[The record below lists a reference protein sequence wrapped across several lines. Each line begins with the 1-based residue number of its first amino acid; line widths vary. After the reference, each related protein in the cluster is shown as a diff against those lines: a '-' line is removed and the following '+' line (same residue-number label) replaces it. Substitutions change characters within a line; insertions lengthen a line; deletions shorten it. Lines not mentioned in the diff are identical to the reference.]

1 MGANMPRDKLNCW
14 QFKKCGR
21 EPDGRKAAEL
31 GVCPAA
37 VEASFD
43 GINFGKNAGRIC
55 WAVAGTCCGG
65 KVQGTFAE
73 KRKSC
78 TTCDFYQTV
87 QQQEGESSE
96 KQKLL
101 KFFLEEPTGAVL
113 IDIAKCRF
121 VKAGK
126 RIVEQGEVLD
136 KAYVIQRGSCL
147 VVVEKDGEMHP
158 VDHRVRGDIIGVRS
172 ILTGEPQN
180 ACIEAETDV
189 ELWTIEGSALNSISA
204 EHPEL
209 LEFLTE
215 IVASRFDTKR
225 PVADRA
231 IGKYVAS
238 DIIGRGAFS
247 IVYGGVHTSL
257 NMPVTIKMMKHDLA
271 MNQKFM
277 ASFVNEAKTIAKLNH
292 ENIVQVYDIEE
303 RYRTVFIIM
312 ERLTGTPLDYL
323 LRSVYKLPPKRAVHY
338 LIQIAKGLHYAHQH
352 GIVHQDVK
360 PGNIFI
366 LPNDKIKILDFG
378 LACPVGSE
386 NFLEGTPFYMS
397 PEQVQCFPVDQR
409 SDIYSLGLVVYEM
422 LTGRKPFDG
431 NDHWR
436 VMEMRANQEIPD
448 PAELLPNM
456 PGSVRDFIRKACARD
471 PNERYQDMPEVLAAV
486 KPIATEYG
494 LMNGGPYEPKRKM
507 RMLYLFYGDEVTKDI
522 KDAVDE
528 FNIRMQRIG
537 VGLKTGDHID
547 L

>member
-1 MGANMPRDKLNCW
+1 MPQHRLNCW
-14 QFKKCGR
+14 DFMQCGR
-21 EPDGRKAAEL
+21 EPDGERVKEL

-78 TTCDFYQTV
+78 VTCDFYKNV
-87 QQQEGESSE
+87 QKQEGNSSA

-101 KFFLEEPTGAVL
+101 RFFTEDQTGAIL
-113 IDIAKCRF
+113 INMAQCKF
-121 VKAGK
+121 VKAGE
-126 RIVEQGEVLD
+126 RIVEQGEIRD
-136 KAYVIQRGSCL
+136 KAYIIQRGSCL
-147 VVVEKDGEMHP
+147 VVVEKDGQLHP
-158 VDHRVRGDIIGVRS
+158 VDHRVRGDIIGVTS

-180 ACIEAETDV
+180 AHIEAETDV
-189 ELWTIEGSALNSISA
+189 ELWAIEGSVLNNIST

-209 LEFLTE
+209 FEFFTE

-225 PVADRA
+225 PVADRS

-238 DIIGRGAFS
+238 DIIGRGAFA
-247 IVYGGVHTSL
+247 IVYGGVHSSL

-271 MNQKFM
+271 MNSEFLE
-277 ASFVNEAKTIAKLNH
+277 SFVNEAKTIAKLNH

-312 ERLTGTPLDYL
+312 ERLAGTALNDL
-323 LRSVYKLPPKRAVHY
+323 LRSVYKLSPKRVVNF
-338 LIQIAKGLHYAHQH
+338 LIQIARGLQYAHRH
-352 GIVHQDVK
+352 GIVHQDIK
-360 PGNIFI
+360 PANII
-366 LPNDKIKILDFG
+366 VLPDDKIKILDFG

-386 NFLEGTPFYMS
+386 NFLTGTPFYMS

-422 LTGRKPFDG
+422 LTGRRPFEG
-431 NDHWR
+431 NDHWK
-436 VMEMRANQEIPD
+436 VMEMRTDQDIPD
-448 PAELLPNM
+448 PAELIPDM
-456 PGSVRDFIRKACARD
+456 PGPLRDFIRKACARD
-471 PNERYQDMPEVLAAV
+471 PDKRFRNIAEVLGSMKSLAA
-486 KPIATEYG
+486 EYG
-494 LMNGGPYEPKRKM
+494 LTNGGPYEPKRKI
-507 RMLYLFYGDEVTKDI
+507 RMFYLVYGDEDTKEL
-522 KDAVDE
+522 KAAVDD
-528 FNIRMQRIG
+528 FNIKMQRIG
-537 VGLKTGDHID
+537 VDLKAGDLID

>member
-1 MGANMPRDKLNCW
+1 MPQHRLNCW
-14 QFKKCGR
+14 EFKQCGR
-21 EPDGRKAAEL
+21 QPGGSKAEEL
-31 GVCPAA
+31 GICPAA

-43 GINFGKNAGRIC
+43 GINLGKNAGRIC

-87 QQQEGESSE
+87 QEQEGDSSA

-101 KFFLEEPTGAVL
+101 KFFAEDRAESVL
-113 IDIAKCRF
+113 LDLAKCRF
-121 VKAGK
+121 VKAGE
-126 RIVEQGEVLD
+126 RIVEQGEIRD
-136 KAYVIQRGSCL
+136 RAYIIQRGSCL
-147 VVVEKDGEMHP
+147 VVVEKDGDLHP
-158 VDHRVRGDIIGVRS
+158 VDHRVRGDIIGVTS

-180 ACIEAETDV
+180 AHIEAETDV
-189 ELWTIEGSALNSISA
+189 ELWTIESSVLNSIST

-209 LEFLTE
+209 LEFFTE

-225 PVADRA
+225 PVADRS

-247 IVYGGVHTSL
+247 IVYGGVHASL

-271 MNQKFM
+271 MKPRSLE
-277 ASFVNEAKTIAKLNH
+277 SFVNEAKTIAKLSH

-312 ERLTGTPLDYL
+312 ERLTGIALDEL
-323 LRSVYKLPPKRAVHY
+323 LRSVYKVPSKRVVHF
-338 LIQIAKGLHYAHQH
+338 LIQIAKGLQYAHQH
-352 GIVHQDVK
+352 GIVHQDIK

-366 LPNDKIKILDFG
+366 LPDDKVKILDFG
-378 LACPVGSE
+378 LACPVGTE

-397 PEQVQCFPVDQR
+397 PEQVQCFPVDHR

-422 LTGRKPFDG
+422 LTGRQPFEG
-431 NDHWR
+431 NDQWQ

-456 PGSVRDFIRKACARD
+456 PKTLRDFIRKACARNPD
-471 PNERYQDMPEVLAAV
+471 DRYQNIPEALAAV
-486 KPIATEYG
+486 KPLAAEYG
-494 LMNGGPYEPKRKM
+494 LMNGRPYEPKRKM
-507 RMLYLFYGDEVTKDI
+507 RTFYLVYADEDTKEL
-522 KDAVDE
+522 KEAVDE
-528 FNIRMQRIG
+528 FNFRMQHIG
-537 VGLKTGDHID
+537 VELKAGDLIE

>member
-1 MGANMPRDKLNCW
+1 MSRKRLNCW
-14 QFKKCGR
+14 EFKQCGR
-21 EPDGRKAAEL
+21 QPGGLKAEAL

-37 VEASFD
+37 VEATFD
-43 GINFGKNAGRIC
+43 GINFGENAGRIC

-87 QQQEGESSE
+87 QKQEGDSSE

-101 KFFLEEPTGAVL
+101 KFFKEDMTGAILMDV
-113 IDIAKCRF
+113 AKCRL
-121 VKAGK
+121 VRAGE
-126 RIVEQGEVLD
+126 RIVEQGE
-136 KAYVIQRGSCL
+136 IQETAFIIQQGSCL
-147 VVVEKDGEMHP
+147 VLVEKEGELHP
-158 VDHRVRGDIIGVRS
+158 VDHRVRGDVIGVRS

-180 ACIEAETDV
+180 AHIEAETDV
-189 ELWTIEGSALNSISA
+189 ELWTIEGSVLNSIST
-204 EHPEL
+204 EHQEL
-209 LEFLTE
+209 FEFLTE

-225 PVADRA
+225 PVADRS

-238 DIIGRGAFS
+238 NIIGRGAFS

-271 MNQKFM
+271 MNSKFM
-277 ASFVNEAKTIAKLNH
+277 ESFVNEAKTIAMLNH

-312 ERLTGTPLDYL
+312 ERLTGTPLDDL
-323 LRSVYKLPPKRAVHY
+323 LRSVYKLPPKRVVHY
-338 LIQIAKGLHYAHQH
+338 LIQIAKGLQYAHQH
-352 GIVHQDVK
+352 DIVHQDIK
-360 PGNIFI
+360 PANIFI
-366 LPNDKIKILDFG
+366 LPDDKIKILDFG

-422 LTGRKPFDG
+422 LTGRRAFDG
-431 NDHWR
+431 HDHWKI
-436 VMEMRANQEIPD
+436 MEMRAQKKIPD
-448 PAELLPNM
+448 PADLVPNM
-456 PGSVRDFIRKACARD
+456 PGSLRDFIRKACARNPD
-471 PNERYQDMPEVLAAV
+471 DRYQNMSEVLAAV
-486 KPIATEYG
+486 KPLAVEYG
-494 LMNGGPYEPKRKM
+494 LLNGGSYAPKRKM
-507 RMLYLFYGDEVTKDI
+507 RMFYLIYEDEDTREI
-522 KDAVDE
+522 KEAVDE
-528 FNIRMQRIG
+528 FNIRMQRINAE
-537 VGLKTGDHID
+537 LKAGDLIE